1 MPSRDE
7 YVAEQQRYAEAYER
21 IRAELVQLPG
31 VVDVGVG
38 LKEVDGELT
47 PQMAFRVYVE
57 EKLPED
63 QLPPEAL
70 VPDEVGGFRTDVI
83 RRYDRIPITG
93 FNDEDDWRNYD
104 RKVGGTRIGNDKDG
118 GGTGTLGCFARRDSD
133 GAIVMLSNHHVLFSG
148 GAAVGAKVGQPD
160 HDESCCC
167 TCNEIGEVV
176 AGDEALDCA
185 IAKLNNGVPFVTKIR
200 KIRRA
205 DGTVEL
211 TGNIAGTG
219 VAIASDE
226 VWKVG
231 ARTGLT
237 RGIVEQTIPELV
249 IRTIAPFQ
257 RMAYY
262 GDSGSVVVD
271 IAGDVVGLLYA
282 IDQDAPV
289 TKGIAK
295 NIGEVVSQLGIT
307 ILTTDPTQPFDV
319 LEDGDETEAGI
330 RALRGSDFEEVG
342 VRLRASEA
350 GRHALRLFERHR
362 GEVLHLV
369 NTCRPVTI
377 AWHRGEGP
385 TYQAALARCAKE
397 PAYRS
402 PESVEGVHREDAARR
417 LLDAL
422 EAQASPGMADALRG
436 HRELLFAALGRAE
449 TVAELF
455 AELELGHL
463 TGEPA

>member
-7 YVAEQQRYAEAYER
+7 YEAEQRRYGEAYER
-21 IRAELVQLPG
+21 VRDELMELPG

-38 LKEVDGELT
+38 LKEVAGDLT
-47 PQMAFRVYVE
+47 PLLAFRVYVE

-63 QLPPEAL
+63 ELAREAV
-70 VPDEVGGFRTDVI
+70 VPDEVDGFRTDVI
-83 RRYDRIPITG
+83 RRYDRVPLTG
-93 FNDEDDWRNYD
+93 FGDEDDWRNYD
-104 RKVGGTRIGNDKDG
+104 RKVGGIRIGNDKDG
-118 GGTGTLGCFARRDSD
+118 GGTGTLGCFARRNSD
-133 GAIVMLSNHHVLFSG
+133 NAIVMLSNHHVLFSG

-160 HDESCCC
+160 HDTSCCC

-176 AGDEALDCA
+176 AGDATLDCA
-185 IAKLNNGVPFVTKIR
+185 IAKLDNGVPFVTKIR

-211 TGNIAGTG
+211 TGNIEGTG
-219 VAIASDE
+219 VAIATDE

-249 IRTIAPFQ
+249 IRATAPFQ
-257 RMAYY
+257 RFAYF

-271 IAGDVVGLLYA
+271 LAGDVVALLYA

-295 NIGEVVSQLGIT
+295 NIGEVVSNLGIT

-319 LEDGDETEAGI
+319 LEDGDEAEAGI

-342 VRLRASEA
+342 VRLRASEP

-362 GEVLHLV
+362 REVLHLV

-385 TYQAALARCAKE
+385 TYLAALARSAKE
-397 PAYRS
+397 PAYRV
-402 PESVEGVHREDAARR
+402 PEAIDGVRRDDAARR
-417 LLDAL
+417 LLDSL
-422 EAQASPGMADALRG
+422 EEHASPTLAEALRA

-449 TVAELF
+449 TVDELF